1 MEEQLPTR
9 TPQENAASQPV
20 FVEEESKGITLADIW
35 RMLVKHW
42 KGIGLFTLA
51 GIVAAGVYAF
61 AFKKPVYT
69 STGTAIVLVRNN
81 TNAGAGENDGYT
93 STDYTYSMQ
102 LANTCAKHVMQSDA
116 VYQDITADVNA
127 DGSFGQYKPLG
138 ISKLV
143 TAEANSTTSSL
154 TSSPVVTIKAS
165 TSNSDFSKFLVD
177 SMLRHGVEY
186 ATTDTNYKALFGDN
200 GVKIVNYATEPSDT
214 SMSKITILAI
224 GLAGGLVLGAAYAI
238 IFELAD
244 THVVSS
250 KAIEE
255 ETGVKVI
262 GVIPDIEAAYG
273 ERKHKKG
280 KRHHAA

>member
-9 TPQENAASQPV
+9 TPQENPSSQPIV
-20 FVEEESKGITLADIW
+20 VEEEEKGITLADIW

-51 GIVAAGVYAF
+51 GIVAAAVFAF
-61 AFKKPVYT
+61 ALKKPVYT
-69 STGTAIVLVRNN
+69 STGTAIVLVRN
-81 TNAGAGENDGYT
+81 TATTAGHEDDGYT

-102 LANTCAKHVMQSDA
+102 LANTCAKHVMQSDY
-116 VYQDITADVNA
+116 VYSKIAEDVNA
-127 DGSFGQYKPLG
+127 ENKYGEYTAHG
-138 ISKLV
+138 ISKIV

-154 TSSPVVTIKAS
+154 TSSPVVTVKAS
-165 TSNSDFSKFLVD
+165 TSNVEFSKFLVD
-177 SMLRHGVEY
+177 SMLRNGVEY
-186 ATTDTNYKALFGDN
+186 ATTDENYKSLFGAN
-200 GVKIVNYATEPSDT
+200 GVKIVNYATEPTDT

-224 GLAGGLVLGAAYAI
+224 GFAGGLVLGAAYAI

-255 ETGVKVI
+255 DTGVKVI
-262 GVIPDIEAAYG
+262 GVIPDIEAQYG
-273 ERKHKKG
+273 ERKLKKG

>member
-9 TPQENAASQPV
+9 TPQEYGSSQQFV
-20 FVEEESKGITLADIW
+20 VEEEEKGITLASLW
-35 RMLVKHW
+35 RMIVKHW
-42 KGIGLFTLA
+42 KGIALFTLA
-51 GIVAAGVYAF
+51 GIIGAAVYAF

-69 STGTAIVLVRNN
+69 STGTAIVLVKNSSN
-81 TNAGAGENDGYT
+81 PTGNENEGYT

-116 VYQDITADVNA
+116 VYTAIAEDVNA
-127 DGSFGQYKPLG
+127 EGKYGKYSALS
-138 ISKLV
+138 ISKIV

-154 TSSPVVTIKAS
+154 TSSPVVTVKAS

-177 SMLRHGVEY
+177 SMLKNGVEY
-186 ATTDTNYKALFGDN
+186 ASTDVNYKALFGEN
-200 GVKIVNYATEPSDT
+200 GVKIVNYATEATDT
-214 SMSKITILAI
+214 SMSKLLIMFI

-238 IFELAD
+238 IFDLAD

-250 KAIEE
+250 KSIED

-262 GVIPDIEAAYG
+262 GIIPDISAAYG
-273 ERKHKKG
+273 ERKQKKG
-280 KRHHAA
+280 RRHHAA